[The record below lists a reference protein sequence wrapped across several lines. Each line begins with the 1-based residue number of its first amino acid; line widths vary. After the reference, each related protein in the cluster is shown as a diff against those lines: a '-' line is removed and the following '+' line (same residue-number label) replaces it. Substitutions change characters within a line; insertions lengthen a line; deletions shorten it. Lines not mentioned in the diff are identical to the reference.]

1 MGQDKIHEVELV
13 EGRPHPAQKSWILKF
28 RGLDDVDQVSVSG
41 YHMRA
46 SEDTVF
52 EMICFALR

>member
-1 MGQDKIHEVELV
+1 MGQDKIDEVELV

-46 SEDTVF
+46 LKDTSF
-52 EMICFALR
+52 